1 MEGET
6 NRHRDPNTHLEQDI
20 CIHIFTVSSAMV
32 GVCLTVIGLI
42 RVVITLGRADTL
54 ADDLLAGDALLFLIS
69 CLLSYWA
76 LRSRSLRRMHR
87 LEKIA
92 DGIFILA
99 MIGMVIICA
108 LITYT
113 ISVPAS
119 TRRWLKQLFEDPQ
132 PIPAGLTLFRPSHP
146 ERRLGQLRINL
157 SPALVVG
164 HRYLH
169 LLVRGVTAAVG
180 AGDSNCIDASV
191 AAALP
196 LGSK

>member
-6 NRHRDPNTHLEQDI
+6 NGQRDPNTHLEHDI
-20 CIHIFTVSSAMV
+20 SIHIFTVSSAMV

-76 LRSRSLRRMHR
+76 LRSRGLRRMHR

-92 DGIFILA
+92 DVIFIAA

-108 LITYT
+108 VITYT
-113 ISVPAS
+113 IS
-119 TRRWLKQLFEDPQ
+119 
-132 PIPAGLTLFRPSHP
+132 IPPRP
-146 ERRLGQLRINL
+146 
-157 SPALVVG
+157 
-164 HRYLH
+164 
-169 LLVRGVTAAVG
+169 G
-180 AGDSNCIDASV
+180 AG
-191 AAALP
+191 
-196 LGSK
+196 

>member
-6 NRHRDPNTHLEQDI
+6 NEQRDPNSHLEHDI

-76 LRSRSLRRMHR
+76 LRSRGLQRMHR

-92 DGIFILA
+92 DVIFIVA

-108 LITYT
+108 VITYT
-113 ISVPAS
+113 IS
-119 TRRWLKQLFEDPQ
+119 
-132 PIPAGLTLFRPSHP
+132 IPPRP
-146 ERRLGQLRINL
+146 
-157 SPALVVG
+157 
-164 HRYLH
+164 
-169 LLVRGVTAAVG
+169 G
-180 AGDSNCIDASV
+180 AG
-191 AAALP
+191 
-196 LGSK
+196 

>member
-6 NRHRDPNTHLEQDI
+6 SGQGDSDTHLEQDI
-20 CIHIFTVSSAMV
+20 SIHIFTVSSAMV

-42 RVVITLGRADTL
+42 RVVITIGRADTL
-54 ADDLLAGDALLFLIS
+54 ADDFLAGDALLFLVS

-108 LITYT
+108 LITYN
-113 ISVPAS
+113 IS
-119 TRRWLKQLFEDPQ
+119 
-132 PIPAGLTLFRPSHP
+132 IPPR
-146 ERRLGQLRINL
+146 
-157 SPALVVG
+157 
-164 HRYLH
+164 
-169 LLVRGVTAAVG
+169 
-180 AGDSNCIDASV
+180 
-191 AAALP
+191 AAA
-196 LGSK
+196 G

>member
-6 NRHRDPNTHLEQDI
+6 NGQRDPNTHLEHDI

-76 LRSRSLRRMHR
+76 LRSRGLRRMHR

-92 DGIFILA
+92 DGIFIVA

-108 LITYT
+108 VITYS
-113 ISVPAS
+113 IS
-119 TRRWLKQLFEDPQ
+119 
-132 PIPAGLTLFRPSHP
+132 IPPRP
-146 ERRLGQLRINL
+146 
-157 SPALVVG
+157 
-164 HRYLH
+164 
-169 LLVRGVTAAVG
+169 G
-180 AGDSNCIDASV
+180 AG
-191 AAALP
+191 
-196 LGSK
+196 

>member
-6 NRHRDPNTHLEQDI
+6 NRDRDSGTHLEQDI
-20 CIHIFTVSSAMV
+20 SIHIFTVSSAMV
-32 GVCLTVIGLI
+32 GICLTVIGLI

-87 LEKIA
+87 LERIA

-113 ISVPAS
+113 ISAPA
-119 TRRWLKQLFEDPQ
+119 
-132 PIPAGLTLFRPSHP
+132 RP
-146 ERRLGQLRINL
+146 
-157 SPALVVG
+157 
-164 HRYLH
+164 
-169 LLVRGVTAAVG
+169 G
-180 AGDSNCIDASV
+180 AG
-191 AAALP
+191 
-196 LGSK
+196 

>member
-1 MEGET
+1 MKEEPQRQE
-6 NRHRDPNTHLEQDI
+6 NQNQRLEQDI
-20 CIHIFTVSSAMV
+20 SIHIFTVSSAMV

-42 RVVITLGRADTL
+42 RVVITLRRADTL

-108 LITYT
+108 LITYS
-113 ISVPAS
+113 ISVPS
-119 TRRWLKQLFEDPQ
+119 R
-132 PIPAGLTLFRPSHP
+132 S
-146 ERRLGQLRINL
+146 
-157 SPALVVG
+157 
-164 HRYLH
+164 
-169 LLVRGVTAAVG
+169 G
-180 AGDSNCIDASV
+180 AG
-191 AAALP
+191 
-196 LGSK
+196 

>member
-6 NRHRDPNTHLEQDI
+6 NRDRDPTTHLEHDI

-54 ADDLLAGDALLFLIS
+54 ADDLLAGDALFFLIS

-87 LEKIA
+87 LEKVA
-92 DGIFILA
+92 DAIFIIA

-108 LITYT
+108 LITYN
-113 ISVPAS
+113 ISAPA
-119 TRRWLKQLFEDPQ
+119 R
-132 PIPAGLTLFRPSHP
+132 
-146 ERRLGQLRINL
+146 
-157 SPALVVG
+157 
-164 HRYLH
+164 
-169 LLVRGVTAAVG
+169 
-180 AGDSNCIDASV
+180 
-191 AAALP
+191 
-196 LGSK
+196 

>member
-6 NRHRDPNTHLEQDI
+6 NGQRDPNTHLEHDI

-69 CLLSYWA
+69 CMLSYWA
-76 LRSRSLRRMHR
+76 LRSRGLRRMHR

-92 DGIFILA
+92 DGIFIVA

-108 LITYT
+108 VITYS
-113 ISVPAS
+113 IS
-119 TRRWLKQLFEDPQ
+119 
-132 PIPAGLTLFRPSHP
+132 IPARS
-146 ERRLGQLRINL
+146 
-157 SPALVVG
+157 
-164 HRYLH
+164 
-169 LLVRGVTAAVG
+169 G
-180 AGDSNCIDASV
+180 AG
-191 AAALP
+191 
-196 LGSK
+196 

>member
-6 NRHRDPNTHLEQDI
+6 NNHRDPDTNLEQDI

-42 RVVITLGRADTL
+42 RVVITFGRADTL
-54 ADDLLAGDALLFLIS
+54 ADDFLAVDALLFLIS

-76 LRSRSLRRMHR
+76 LRSRSVRRMHR

-113 ISVPAS
+113 IS
-119 TRRWLKQLFEDPQ
+119 
-132 PIPAGLTLFRPSHP
+132 IPAR
-146 ERRLGQLRINL
+146 
-157 SPALVVG
+157 
-164 HRYLH
+164 
-169 LLVRGVTAAVG
+169 
-180 AGDSNCIDASV
+180 
-191 AAALP
+191 P
-196 LGSK
+196 LGTG